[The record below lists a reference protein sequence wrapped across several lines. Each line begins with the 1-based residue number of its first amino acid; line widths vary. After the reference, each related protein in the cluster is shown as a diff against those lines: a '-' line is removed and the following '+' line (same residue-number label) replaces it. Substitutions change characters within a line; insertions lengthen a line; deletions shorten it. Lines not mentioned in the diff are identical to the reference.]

1 MLYLIVQGDDRACKF
16 FKWLDTNTCTR
27 GTATTSIV
35 LAKFRRL
42 EHEVELANEELKQAR
57 AMGEAAKLKAKR
69 AKVARRISEEKVEKF
84 KIALVI
90 SWVMFGVLL
99 ILSTRFED
107 VRSRQMYLP
116 G

>member
-1 MLYLIVQGDDRACKF
+1 MCGAV
-16 FKWLDTNTCTR
+16 
-27 GTATTSIV
+27 TAPIV

-42 EHEVELANEELKQAR
+42 ENEVELANEELKQAR
-57 AMGEAAKLKAKR
+57 AIGEAIKRKAER
-69 AKVARRISEEKVEKF
+69 AMVARRIFEEKAKKF

-99 ILSTRFED
+99 ILSTRFGD